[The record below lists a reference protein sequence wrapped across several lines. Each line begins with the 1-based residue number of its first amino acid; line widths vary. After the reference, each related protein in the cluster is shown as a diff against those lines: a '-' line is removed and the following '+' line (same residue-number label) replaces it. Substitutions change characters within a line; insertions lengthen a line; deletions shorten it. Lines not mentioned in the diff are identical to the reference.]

1 MLKRLSH
8 VGTENIILKPKEENM
23 DLLKIK
29 KEEEEKILNTWL
41 KKHIKQ
47 CLSKSDRKTYGNI

>member
-23 DLLKIK
+23 DLLKK
-29 KEEEEKILNTWL
+29 KKTEKEKILNIWL
-41 KKHIKQ
+41 KNHIKQ
-47 CLSKSDRKTYGNI
+47 CFSKSDCKTYGNI

>member
-23 DLLKIK
+23 DLLKK
-29 KEEEEKILNTWL
+29 KKTEKEKILNIWL
-41 KKHIKQ
+41 KNHIKQ
-47 CLSKSDRKTYGNI
+47 CFSKSDRKTYGNI